1 VLPRTLKIVQ
11 NKCVRDFWITLLI
24 TRLFFRSYLSLRM
37 QYPVCGPCALNS
49 TESFLQVEFRE
60 RHLKKIGEAG
70 EEEAEEEEEK
80 GHQI

>member
-1 VLPRTLKIVQ
+1 
-11 NKCVRDFWITLLI
+11 
-24 TRLFFRSYLSLRM
+24 
-37 QYPVCGPCALNS
+37 
-49 TESFLQVEFRE
+49 VEFRE